1 MFCIY
6 CGTRIPDD
14 AVFCPVCGAKAA
26 VIKAGEKKKPA
37 EMLAVVCASCGS
49 GQLKRIGRGEYL
61 CEHCGSRF
69 FAQEPENF
77 TDSEK
82 EKAELLA
89 LFAEAEKHAD
99 KGDYRAELIALSK
112 GLKLAPEDGTLLLKL
127 GRACMRLGFIQEAME
142 YYRKAEEVCPDDPIV
157 YVNQAVLYQKQDM
170 AAEARPLLEKA
181 LAMIEADPMSA
192 TAADVAVTFSNYAL
206 CIGTLGDTAEATKY
220 LTMAKKKGCSDQT
233 IEYVCKALKIRI

>member
-37 EMLAVVCASCGS
+37 EMRAVVCASCGS

-99 KGDYRAELIALSK
+99 KGDHQAELIALSK
-112 GLKLAPEDGTLLLKL
+112 GLKLLPEDGTLLLKL
-127 GRACMRLGFIQEAME
+127 GRACMRLGLIQEAMG

-181 LAMIEADPMSA
+181 LAMIEADPLSA
-192 TAADVAVTFSNYAL
+192 SAADAAVTFSNYAL
-206 CIGTLGDTAEATKY
+206 CIGTLGDLAGAKKY
-220 LTMAKKKGCSDQT
+220 LTMAKKKGCSDRT
-233 IEYVCKALKIRI
+233 IDYVCKALKIRI

>member
-142 YYRKAEEVCPDDPIV
+142 YYRKAEEV
-157 YVNQAVLYQKQDM
+157 
-170 AAEARPLLEKA
+170 
-181 LAMIEADPMSA
+181 
-192 TAADVAVTFSNYAL
+192 
-206 CIGTLGDTAEATKY
+206 
-220 LTMAKKKGCSDQT
+220 
-233 IEYVCKALKIRI
+233 